1 MVFRPTP
8 KQLEYLVAV
17 VETGHFGKAADMC
30 NVAQPTLS
38 VQLKLLEDRLGVQLI
53 ERGMK
58 RALATPAGLRLLPYA
73 RLVLNTLDDMR
84 AAADIS
90 SNNLGGLIR
99 LGAAPTFGPYILPGI
114 LPRLH
119 EQYQDLEI
127 YIRED
132 RPVEL
137 EADLVNGKLD
147 CVITPAPILSEN
159 LKSEMIC
166 EETIFLGIPIEDPIA
181 QFTKIN
187 VEDLNGRMMLTM
199 GSGHRLYE
207 NVRSLC
213 DRSGAIMREDYE
225 GTSLD
230 AVRQMVSIGMGISLF
245 PAAYISS
252 EFEKAEGVVLRQI
265 EGNPMTRMLALA
277 WRKNSPREAS
287 FKILLEEL
295 RDACKRFSP
304 EKGLKSF

>member
-17 VETGHFGKAADMC
+17 VETGHFGKAANLC

-58 RALATPAGLRLLPYA
+58 RALATPAGLQLLPYA
-73 RLVLNTLDDMR
+73 RSVLNTLDDMR
-84 AAADIS
+84 AAAKIS

-137 EADLVNGKLD
+137 EADLINGKLD

-159 LKSEMIC
+159 LQSELIC

-181 QFTKIN
+181 QSDIVN

-199 GSGHRLYE
+199 GNGHKLYD

-245 PAAYISS
+245 PAAYVSS
-252 EFEKAEGVVLRQI
+252 EFEKAQGVVIRQI
-265 EGNPMTRMLALA
+265 ERNPMTRMLALA
-277 WRKNSPREAS
+277 WRINSPREAS

-295 RDACKRFSP
+295 RNACERFTP
-304 EKGLKSF
+304 EKGLRPF